1 MNANE
6 TDGATRHDP
15 WVEDALE
22 RRRQPEKEP
31 VFNLPAIILALAAVM
46 VAIHVIR
53 VYFVSQDGNYTLL
66 LLFAFIPKAYAGMG
80 AGFPYPYAL
89 LWTPVTYSF
98 LHADWIHLSM
108 NLLWMI
114 AFGTP
119 VARRLGAGRFLAL
132 SALCSVCGAGLHYV
146 LFANDL
152 VPVIGASAAV
162 SGYMGAAARF
172 AFNIPAARYGPGM
185 FRHDGPALGLIES
198 FSNRKFLIF
207 LGVWMVMNLIFGT
220 GAVPIAGENVQV
232 AWQAH
237 IGGFLAGLLFFS
249 VFDPIGKGP
258 AGGQADETA

>member
-1 MNANE
+1 MSMNE
-6 TDGATRHDP
+6 TDGTERPGP
-15 WVEDALE
+15 WVEE
-22 RRRQPEKEP
+22 SSEPRREPGNEP
-31 VFNLPAIILALAAVM
+31 VFNLPGVILALAAAM

-66 LLFAFIPKAYAGMG
+66 LLFAFIPLAYAGLG
-80 AGFPYPYAL
+80 AGFPYPLAL

-114 AFGTP
+114 AFGSP

-132 SALCSVCGAGLHYV
+132 SAICSICGAGLHYV

-207 LGVWMVMNLIFGT
+207 LAVWMVMNLVFGT
-220 GAVPIAGENVQV
+220 GAVPLAGENVQV

-249 VFDPIGKGP
+249 LFDPIGKGP
-258 AGGQADETA
+258 NRKGAGERA